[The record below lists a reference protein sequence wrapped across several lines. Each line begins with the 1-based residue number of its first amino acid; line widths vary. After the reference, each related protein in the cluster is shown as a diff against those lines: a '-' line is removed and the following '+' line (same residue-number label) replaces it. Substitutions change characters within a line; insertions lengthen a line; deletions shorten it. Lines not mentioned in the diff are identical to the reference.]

1 LAWVEEVKPK
11 RRINSILPSQPQF
24 KPLNSVKPIS
34 IKSQGKAVTAVLI
47 SIIGSFIIGFP
58 GGGYIYLGNIPR
70 GVIYGFL
77 AWVFSIVLILL
88 YLLGFILSPV
98 FSTIYFPIMF
108 LFFLYDLI
116 VVYDTYLYAK
126 TGAGILP

>member
-1 LAWVEEVKPK
+1 MAKEKAEKDPIIAGLLSFLLPGLGYLYIDSEKYMKKAL
-11 RRINSILPSQPQF
+11 IYIL
-24 KPLNSVKPIS
+24 
-34 IKSQGKAVTAVLI
+34 GT
-47 SIIGSFIIGFP
+47 II
-58 GGGYIYLGNIPR
+58 
-70 GVIYGFL
+70 

-108 LFFLYDLI
+108 FLYDLI